1 MKKPLLMAFTAVV
14 LAALFMSCILI
25 SDPEGEPGW
34 RNIPENNKPRTSGS
48 EFRQTL
54 PFTPGGTLS
63 LENDYGDIEITG
75 WDRDEVEIV
84 ATAATSAS
92 QAPRSARQSLGRGGA
107 PEVEVR
113 ETREGLLIRTATFEG
128 PGRPP
133 AANYEVRAPSSV
145 VLTGIRISEGHLTI
159 ADVFG
164 RIEASVD
171 LGDLTVRNYS
181 GPLRATVGTGNA
193 DIEVLDL
200 REGDEIS
207 ITSRRGDI
215 FLRLESGV
223 GAIIEADAP
232 RGQVSSDFDLGVKL
246 PASTVKGWIG
256 QGGPSVILRASDGR
270 IRIIRTADA
279 GAPAAERSGKE
290 DGRGRASSR

>member
-1 MKKPLLMAFTAVV
+1 MKKPFLMAVAAV
-14 LAALFMSCILI
+14 ALEGLLTSCILV

-34 RNIPENNKPRTSGS
+34 RTTPESSSKPRVSGS
-48 EFRQTL
+48 EFRQTF

-63 LENDYGDIEITG
+63 LENDYGDVEITG
-75 WDRDEVEIV
+75 WDRDEVEVV
-84 ATAATSAS
+84 AKAATGAA
-92 QAPRSARQSLGRGGA
+92 QLQRSARQSRGRGGS

-113 ETREGLLIRTATFEG
+113 ETNEGLLIRTPTFEG
-128 PGRPP
+128 PGQAP
-133 AANYEVRAPSSV
+133 AANYEVQAPNSV
-145 VLTGIRISEGHLTI
+145 VLTGIRISEGNLTV

-164 RIEASVD
+164 RIDASVD

-193 DIEVLDL
+193 DVEVLDL
-200 REGDEIS
+200 RDGDEIS

-232 RGQVSSDFDLGVKL
+232 NGQVSSDFDLGMKL

-256 QGGPSVILRASDGR
+256 QGGPTIILRASAGR
-270 IRIIRTADA
+270 IRIIKTVAA
-279 GAPAAERSGKE
+279 GATPAAAKAGK
-290 DGRGRASSR
+290 RG

>member
-1 MKKPLLMAFTAVV
+1 MKKPILMAFAA
-14 LAALFMSCILI
+14 AALGALLTSCILI

-34 RNIPENNKPRTSGS
+34 RTIPDSNKPRTLGS
-48 EFRQTL
+48 EFRRTL
-54 PFTPGGTLS
+54 AFTPGGSLS
-63 LENDYGDIEITG
+63 LENDYGDVEITG
-75 WDRDEVEIV
+75 WDRDEIEVM
-84 ATAATSAS
+84 AKAAAPAES
-92 QAPRSARQSLGRGGA
+92 QRPRSARESAGRGTV
-107 PEVEVR
+107 PDVEVR
-113 ETREGLLIRTATFEG
+113 ETGDGILIRTLTFEG
-128 PGRPP
+128 PGKPP
-133 AANYEVRAPSSV
+133 AANYEVRVPNSV
-145 VLTGIRISEGHLTI
+145 VLTGIRISEGNLTI

-164 RIEASVD
+164 RIDASVD

-193 DIEVLDL
+193 DVEVLDL
-200 REGDEIS
+200 RDGDEIS

-215 FLRLESGV
+215 FLRLERGA

-270 IRIIRTADA
+270 IQVIRTSNAAVAAAAKA
-279 GAPAAERSGKE
+279 GK
-290 DGRGRASSR
+290 